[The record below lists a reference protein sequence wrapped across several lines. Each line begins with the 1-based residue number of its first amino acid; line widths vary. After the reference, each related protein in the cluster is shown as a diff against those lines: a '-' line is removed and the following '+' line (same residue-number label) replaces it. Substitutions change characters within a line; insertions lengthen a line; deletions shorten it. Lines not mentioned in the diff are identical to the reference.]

1 MLQLNESS
9 SSCVNS
15 NSALMGLPNELLLYI
30 LKEFLDL
37 GDLWRLLQVSRAFR
51 YFAVHTIHRR
61 WKIELSPETTMK
73 IQCRAALIA
82 LEGLS
87 CQLSTTQT
95 KVSTPT
101 TSFAY
106 SSNPAAASSSF
117 SASAM
122 MDLLEDEDDDDD
134 DDPIDQGTTTT
145 TTTTT
150 TTMMYPQEDEDE
162 DQVMADETGFIHH
175 HHHHHHH
182 SNNNSSS
189 NHHHHRHHHQHQ
201 HAAATAAA
209 TLNPQRLLLL
219 DDDDD
224 DHHVF
229 DTRINIHQRR
239 EQRRGDMMEEES
251 SHHEEEEEEEEEDKH
266 FQQLMRR
273 EERLH
278 QRIIAGISSYKHK
291 YVLIEDI
298 DIRNRIRSA
307 VDVVFHHAV
316 FVAAVSRAPVRLACT
331 HASSTNRAQ
340 AAMMVRLLTRLDAAF
355 PACCREITFTL
366 ADNIKAFLEY
376 TGYKLL
382 AIADKSKGGA
392 VSAEH
397 IYSMVFGPA
406 CQSSILCCSS
416 SFNHNNASRRSSS
429 STSSSSTKKTT
440 QQISQSLLVTLHSIS
455 ACFDLMGAA
464 FVGKLL
470 SENHIEC
477 AVQRTCELLSD
488 PHLRPVKRALLVDL
502 LEGWLT
508 IKRGLVASELCR
520 WVRLEIERC
529 DQQQAAAVAT
539 SSSASASSV
548 PFTRQST
555 TTSLPPLADIFTQLP
570 LA

>member
-1 MLQLNESS
+1 MLQLSDS
-9 SSCVNS
+9 SSCVNT
-15 NSALMGLPNELLLYI
+15 SALMGLPNELLLYI
-30 LKEFLDL
+30 LKEFLEL

-95 KVSTPT
+95 KVSTPAPT

-106 SSNPAAASSSF
+106 SSNPAAAASSF

-134 DDPIDQGTTTT
+134 DDPIDQGTMPSTTRT
-145 TTTTT
+145 
-150 TTMMYPQEDEDE
+150 MYPQEQEQE
-162 DQVMADETGFIHH
+162 DQVMTDEPGFI
-175 HHHHHHH
+175 HHH
-182 SNNNSSS
+182 SNNNN
-189 NHHHHRHHHQHQ
+189 NHHHQ
-201 HAAATAAA
+201 HAAAA
-209 TLNPQRLLLL
+209 LNPQRLLLL

-224 DHHVF
+224 DHHHHVF
-229 DTRINIHQRR
+229 DTRISVHQRR
-239 EQRRGDMMEEES
+239 QGGHDEMMEEES
-251 SHHEEEEEEEEEDKH
+251 SHHEEEDKH

-392 VSAEH
+392 VSPEH

-406 CQSSILCCSS
+406 CQSSILCCS
-416 SFNHNNASRRSSS
+416 FNHNVVSRRSSS
-429 STSSSSTKKTT
+429 SSSSTKKTS

-464 FVGKLL
+464 FVGKIL

-539 SSSASASSV
+539 SA

>member
-1 MLQLNESS
+1 
-9 SSCVNS
+9 
-15 NSALMGLPNELLLYI
+15 MGLPNELLLYI

-101 TSFAY
+101 ASFAY
-106 SSNPAAASSSF
+106 SSNPAAAAAAAAAAASSSF

-145 TTTTT
+145 TTATTT
-150 TTMMYPQEDEDE
+150 MYPQEDED
-162 DQVMADETGFIHH
+162 QVMTDDTGFIHH
-175 HHHHHHH
+175 HHHH
-182 SNNNSSS
+182 SNNN
-189 NHHHHRHHHQHQ
+189 HHRHHQ
-201 HAAATAAA
+201 HAATA
-209 TLNPQRLLLL
+209 LNPQRLLLL

-229 DTRINIHQRR
+229 DTRINIDQRR

-251 SHHEEEEEEEEEDKH
+251 SHHEEEEEEEEDKH

-406 CQSSILCCSS
+406 CQSSILCCS
-416 SFNHNNASRRSSS
+416 FNHNAPSRRPSSSSSSSS
-429 STSSSSTKKTT
+429 STSSTKKTT

-539 SSSASASSV
+539 SSSSASASSA

>member
-1 MLQLNESS
+1 
-9 SSCVNS
+9 
-15 NSALMGLPNELLLYI
+15 
-30 LKEFLDL
+30 
-37 GDLWRLLQVSRAFR
+37 
-51 YFAVHTIHRR
+51 
-61 WKIELSPETTMK
+61 MK

-101 TSFAY
+101 TASFAY
-106 SSNPAAASSSF
+106 SSNPAAAAAAAAAAASSSF

-145 TTTTT
+145 T
-150 TTMMYPQEDEDE
+150 MYPQEGE
-162 DQVMADETGFIHH
+162 DQVMADDTGFI

-182 SNNNSSS
+182 SNNNSNS
-189 NHHHHRHHHQHQ
+189 NHHRHHQHQ
-201 HAAATAAA
+201 HAATA
-209 TLNPQRLLLL
+209 LNPQRLLLL

-239 EQRRGDMMEEES
+239 EQRRGDMMMEEES
-251 SHHEEEEEEEEEDKH
+251 SHHEEEEEEEEEEDKH

-406 CQSSILCCSS
+406 CQSSILCCS
-416 SFNHNNASRRSSS
+416 FNHNNASRRPSSSS
-429 STSSSSTKKTT
+429 STTTTTSSTKKTT

-529 DQQQAAAVAT
+529 DQQQAAAVAAT
-539 SSSASASSV
+539 SSSASASSA